1 MFRWTTFVLASLL
14 AASAAGFQPASF
26 SSSLMVGTTPR
37 LVLLAQRQ
45 HPQQHPNTA
54 TDAVH
59 HVVLHSVVDEDS
71 SDSEAKYYRPRSS
84 SSRSVDWRAVGMYVT
99 AIAVQMSLV
108 SAIFATMDKIVSLY
122 SIRIPVAVN
131 VVLFYF
137 LALKSRVLNPL
148 ANNRPQPTTL
158 EKKDD
163 DQVKRKMPT
172 WTPPGVV
179 FPIVWLLVIGPIRA
193 FTSAMVYA
201 TTGRYACL
209 PILSLML
216 HL

>member
-1 MFRWTTFVLASLL
+1 M
-14 AASAAGFQPASF
+14 AGTQP
-26 SSSLMVGTTPR
+26 
-37 LVLLAQRQ
+37 Q
-45 HPQQHPNTA
+45 HPQHPNTA
-54 TDAVH
+54 RTAAVH
-59 HVVLHSVVDEDS
+59 PVVVLHSVVDEDS
-71 SDSEAKYYRPRSS
+71 SDSVEAKKYRPRSS
-84 SSRSVDWRAVGMYVT
+84 SSSRVDWRAMGLYVT
-99 AIAVQMSLV
+99 AIAVQMGLL
-108 SAIFATMDKIVSLY
+108 SAIFAAMDKIVSLK
-122 SIRIPVAVN
+122 SIRIPFAVN

-163 DQVKRKMPT
+163 DDQVKRKMPT

-179 FPIVWLLVIGPIRA
+179 FPVVWLLVIGPIRA